1 MQKPIHPHAI
11 QQMQSDKSLIAYH
24 TLKIEKFKLSE
35 LLESAKARPA
45 MVPSIIFLF
54 LLISFNFFFQASS
67 LLTQVKICISL
78 HRRLVHLKIPSMT

>member
-1 MQKPIHPHAI
+1 MLKPIHPHAI

-54 LLISFNFFFQASS
+54 LLISFNFFFSGFQFVDTSKN
-67 LLTQVKICISL
+67 LYFFT
-78 HRRLVHLKIPSMT
+78 